1 MRLESDEA
9 IAQLLLQAKR
19 IALVGAS
26 AKPERPSHRVMQF
39 LLDEGY
45 EVIPINPGLAGQKLL
60 GQTVY
65 ASLADL
71 PTSVDMADIFRDA
84 ASLPEVTQEVVDAG
98 IPCGRCRPPSGGGP
112 LPSDRDTATA
122 RRRATPL
129 SPAAV
134 LDALKDRSLLT
145 ATQSLPADQYR
156 CRYLVKVE
164 ARDPILLFRQLLA
177 RGFLYCE

>member
-9 IAQLLLQAKR
+9 IAHLLAQVKR

-60 GQTVY
+60 GQTVH

-84 ASLPEVTQEVVDAG
+84 ASLPEVTQDVVAAG
-98 IPCGRCRPPSGGGP
+98 IPAMWTQLGVVHSEAER
-112 LPSDRDTATA
+112 TATVA
-122 RRRATPL
+122 GLQVVMDRC
-129 SPAAV
+129 PAIEIPR
-134 LDALKDRSLLT
+134 LRDAGLLPVGRL
-145 ATQSLPADQYR
+145 Q
-156 CRYLVKVE
+156 
-164 ARDPILLFRQLLA
+164 
-177 RGFLYCE
+177 

>member
-9 IAQLLLQAKR
+9 IAQLLLQVKW

-45 EVIPINPGLAGQKLL
+45 EVLPINPGLAGQNLL
-60 GQTVY
+60 GQQVY

-84 ASLPEVTQEVVDAG
+84 ESLPEVTQDVVAAG
-98 IPCGRCRPPSGGGP
+98 IPVMWTQLGVVHNEAEHAALDAGLQLVVDRCPAIEIPRLRDAGLLPAGP
-112 LPSDRDTATA
+112 L
-122 RRRATPL
+122 
-129 SPAAV
+129 
-134 LDALKDRSLLT
+134 
-145 ATQSLPADQYR
+145 Q
-156 CRYLVKVE
+156 
-164 ARDPILLFRQLLA
+164 
-177 RGFLYCE
+177 

>member
-9 IAQLLLQAKR
+9 IAQLLVQAKR

-60 GQTVY
+60 GQLAH

-98 IPCGRCRPPSGGGP
+98 IPAIWTQLGVVHSEAERTAVDTGLQLVVDRCPAIEIPRLRDAGL
-112 LPSDRDTATA
+112 LPSR
-122 RRRATPL
+122 PL
-129 SPAAV
+129 
-134 LDALKDRSLLT
+134 
-145 ATQSLPADQYR
+145 QS
-156 CRYLVKVE
+156 
-164 ARDPILLFRQLLA
+164 
-177 RGFLYCE
+177 

>member
-9 IAQLLLQAKR
+9 IAQLLAKVKR

-26 AKPERPSHRVMQF
+26 AKPERPSHRVMKF

-45 EVIPINPGLAGQKLL
+45 EVLPINPGLAGQNLL

-84 ASLPEVTQEVVDAG
+84 ASLPEVTQDVVVAGISAMWTQLGVVHSEAEQAALDAGLQLVVDRCPAIEIPRLRDAG
-98 IPCGRCRPPSGGGP
+98 W
-112 LPSDRDTATA
+112 LPA
-122 RRRATPL
+122 RRL
-129 SPAAV
+129 
-134 LDALKDRSLLT
+134 
-145 ATQSLPADQYR
+145 Q
-156 CRYLVKVE
+156 
-164 ARDPILLFRQLLA
+164 
-177 RGFLYCE
+177 

>member
-45 EVIPINPGLAGQKLL
+45 EVFPINPGLAGQKLL

-65 ASLADL
+65 ASLAAL
-71 PTSVDMADIFRDA
+71 PTRVDMADIFRDA

-98 IPCGRCRPPSGGGP
+98 IPAIWTQLGVVHSEAERTAVDAGLQVVVNRCPAIEIPRLRDAGLIPSRP
-112 LPSDRDTATA
+112 L
-122 RRRATPL
+122 
-129 SPAAV
+129 
-134 LDALKDRSLLT
+134 
-145 ATQSLPADQYR
+145 QS
-156 CRYLVKVE
+156 
-164 ARDPILLFRQLLA
+164 
-177 RGFLYCE
+177 

>member
-1 MRLESDEA
+1 MRHESDEA

-60 GQTVY
+60 GQSVL

-98 IPCGRCRPPSGGGP
+98 IPAIWTQLGVVHSEAEHTAVDAGLQVVVDRCPAIEIPRLRDAGL
-112 LPSDRDTATA
+112 LPSH
-122 RRRATPL
+122 PL
-129 SPAAV
+129 
-134 LDALKDRSLLT
+134 
-145 ATQSLPADQYR
+145 QS
-156 CRYLVKVE
+156 
-164 ARDPILLFRQLLA
+164 
-177 RGFLYCE
+177 

>member
-1 MRLESDEA
+1 MRIESDEA

-26 AKPERPSHRVMQF
+26 AKPARPSHRVMQF

-98 IPCGRCRPPSGGGP
+98 IPAIWTQLGVVHSEAERSAVDAGLQLVVDRCPAIEIPRLRDAGLLPSRPP
-112 LPSDRDTATA
+112 
-122 RRRATPL
+122 
-129 SPAAV
+129 
-134 LDALKDRSLLT
+134 
-145 ATQSLPADQYR
+145 QS
-156 CRYLVKVE
+156 
-164 ARDPILLFRQLLA
+164 
-177 RGFLYCE
+177 

>member
-9 IAQLLLQAKR
+9 IAQLLVQVKR

-45 EVIPINPGLAGQKLL
+45 EVFPINPGLAGQKLL

-65 ASLADL
+65 ASLAAL
-71 PTSVDMADIFRDA
+71 PTRVDMADIFRDA

-98 IPCGRCRPPSGGGP
+98 IPAIWTQLGVVHSEAERTAVDAGLQVVVDRCPAIEIPRLRDAGLIPSRP
-112 LPSDRDTATA
+112 L
-122 RRRATPL
+122 
-129 SPAAV
+129 
-134 LDALKDRSLLT
+134 
-145 ATQSLPADQYR
+145 QS
-156 CRYLVKVE
+156 
-164 ARDPILLFRQLLA
+164 
-177 RGFLYCE
+177 

>member
-1 MRLESDEA
+1 MRLESDGA
-9 IAQLLLQAKR
+9 IAQLLLQVKR

-45 EVIPINPGLAGQKLL
+45 EVLPINPGLAGQNLL

-84 ASLPEVTQEVVDAG
+84 ASLPEVTQDVLAAG
-98 IPCGRCRPPSGGGP
+98 IPTMWTQLGVVHSEAERTGLDAGLQLVVDRCPAIEIPRLRDAGLLPAGP
-112 LPSDRDTATA
+112 L
-122 RRRATPL
+122 
-129 SPAAV
+129 
-134 LDALKDRSLLT
+134 RS
-145 ATQSLPADQYR
+145 
-156 CRYLVKVE
+156 
-164 ARDPILLFRQLLA
+164 
-177 RGFLYCE
+177 

>member
-9 IAQLLLQAKR
+9 IAQLLVQAKR

-45 EVIPINPGLAGQKLL
+45 EVFPINPGLAGQKLL

-65 ASLADL
+65 ASLAAV
-71 PTSVDMADIFRDA
+71 PTRVDMADIFRDA

-98 IPCGRCRPPSGGGP
+98 IPAIWTQLGVVHSEAERTAVDAGLQVVVDRCPAIEIPRLRDAGLIPSRP
-112 LPSDRDTATA
+112 L
-122 RRRATPL
+122 
-129 SPAAV
+129 
-134 LDALKDRSLLT
+134 
-145 ATQSLPADQYR
+145 QS
-156 CRYLVKVE
+156 
-164 ARDPILLFRQLLA
+164 
-177 RGFLYCE
+177 

>member
-9 IAQLLLQAKR
+9 IAQLLLRAKR

-39 LLDEGY
+39 LLNEGY
-45 EVIPINPGLAGQKLL
+45 DVLPINPGLAGKRLL

-84 ASLPEVTQEVVDAG
+84 ASLPEVTPEVVDAG
-98 IPCGRCRPPSGGGP
+98 ISAIWTQLGVVNVEAERTALDAGLQLVVDRCPAIEIPRLRDAGL
-112 LPSDRDTATA
+112 LPSP
-122 RRRATPL
+122 PL
-129 SPAAV
+129 
-134 LDALKDRSLLT
+134 
-145 ATQSLPADQYR
+145 QS
-156 CRYLVKVE
+156 
-164 ARDPILLFRQLLA
+164 
-177 RGFLYCE
+177 

>member
-9 IAQLLLQAKR
+9 IAQLLVQVKR

-45 EVIPINPGLAGQKLL
+45 EVLPVNPGLAGQSLL

-84 ASLPEVTQEVVDAG
+84 ASLPEVTQDVVDAG
-98 IPCGRCRPPSGGGP
+98 IPAIWTQLGVMHSEAERTG
-112 LPSDRDTATA
+112 
-122 RRRATPL
+122 
-129 SPAAV
+129 
-134 LDALKDRSLLT
+134 LDAGLRLVVDRCPAIEIPRLRDAGLLPVGRL
-145 ATQSLPADQYR
+145 Q
-156 CRYLVKVE
+156 
-164 ARDPILLFRQLLA
+164 
-177 RGFLYCE
+177 

>member
-1 MRLESDEA
+1 MRIESDEA
-9 IAQLLLQAKR
+9 VAGLFLKVKR

-45 EVIPINPGLAGQKLL
+45 EVLPINPGLAGQNLL

-84 ASLPEVTQEVVDAG
+84 ASLPEVTQDVLAAG
-98 IPCGRCRPPSGGGP
+98 IPTMWTQLGVVHSEAERTGLDAGLQLVVDRCPAIEIPRLRDAGLLPAGP
-112 LPSDRDTATA
+112 L
-122 RRRATPL
+122 
-129 SPAAV
+129 
-134 LDALKDRSLLT
+134 RS
-145 ATQSLPADQYR
+145 
-156 CRYLVKVE
+156 
-164 ARDPILLFRQLLA
+164 
-177 RGFLYCE
+177 

>member
-26 AKPERPSHRVMQF
+26 AKPDRPSHRVLQF

-45 EVIPINPGLAGQKLL
+45 EVLPINPGLAGQQLL
-60 GQTVY
+60 GQTVH

-84 ASLPEVTQEVVDAG
+84 ASLPEATQDVVAAG
-98 IPCGRCRPPSGGGP
+98 IPAIWTQLGVVHTEAERTGLDAGLQMVIDRCPAIEIPRLRHAGL
-112 LPSDRDTATA
+112 LPSR
-122 RRRATPL
+122 PL
-129 SPAAV
+129 
-134 LDALKDRSLLT
+134 
-145 ATQSLPADQYR
+145 QS
-156 CRYLVKVE
+156 
-164 ARDPILLFRQLLA
+164 
-177 RGFLYCE
+177 

>member
-98 IPCGRCRPPSGGGP
+98 IPAIWTQLGVVHSEAERTAVDAGLQVVVNRCPAIEIPR
-112 LPSDRDTATA
+112 LRDAG
-122 RRRATPL
+122 L
-129 SPAAV
+129 
-134 LDALKDRSLLT
+134 
-145 ATQSLPADQYR
+145 LPAGR
-156 CRYLVKVE
+156 LK
-164 ARDPILLFRQLLA
+164 
-177 RGFLYCE
+177 

>member
-9 IAQLLLQAKR
+9 IAQLLAQVKR

-45 EVIPINPGLAGQKLL
+45 EVLPVNPGLAGQRLL
-60 GQTVY
+60 GQTVH

-84 ASLPEVTQEVVDAG
+84 ASLPEVTQDVVAAG
-98 IPCGRCRPPSGGGP
+98 IPAMWTQLGVVHSEAER
-112 LPSDRDTATA
+112 TATVA
-122 RRRATPL
+122 GLQVVMDRC
-129 SPAAV
+129 PAIEIPR
-134 LDALKDRSLLT
+134 LRDAGLLPVGRL
-145 ATQSLPADQYR
+145 Q
-156 CRYLVKVE
+156 
-164 ARDPILLFRQLLA
+164 
-177 RGFLYCE
+177 